1 MTEDTPTQ
9 QGTPEIVLIV
19 AVARNG
25 VIGRDNGLPWKL
37 RADLQHFRAVTM
49 GHPILMG
56 RKTWDSLGRPLPG
69 RTNIVVSRSPDLTAK
84 GAIVCSDIEA
94 ALSRAAAEGC
104 ERVFIVG
111 GAEFYRQML
120 PRADC
125 VMVTEVQ
132 AEVEGDAHF
141 PPLDP
146 QDFIEISRTHHSADA
161 HNDHDFDF
169 VEYRRR

>member
-1 MTEDTPTQ
+1 MKGTL
-9 QGTPEIVLIV
+9 GTPEIVLIV

-37 RADLQHFRAVTM
+37 RADLQHFRTITM

-56 RKTWDSLGRPLPG
+56 RRTWDSLGRPLPG
-69 RTNIVVSRSPDLTAK
+69 RTNIVVSRSPDLRAE
-84 GAIVCSDIEA
+84 GATICSNIDE
-94 ALSRAAAEGC
+94 ALSRAGSAG
-104 ERVFIVG
+104 RVFVVG
-111 GAEFYRQML
+111 GAELYRQML
-120 PRADC
+120 PRANR
-125 VMVTEVQ
+125 VLVTEVH

-141 PPLDP
+141 PRLDP
-146 QDFIEISRTHHSADA
+146 DDFIETSRTHHLADT